1 MEQQAYGVNV
11 KSHTV
16 CHGHTIHE
24 TVDGIILVDR
34 IETEHSSIEEAVEQI
49 RHQKLS
55 EDIQL
60 LVQQEAY
67 DQILDIKIADIIKEH
82 HNNIKTTDTLIESYI
97 ELASSK
103 LFTLDP
109 VVHDIKRINKLDR
122 LIENRFDYVL
132 DDGSVVVISE
142 ETQQRI
148 NNIFKKH
155 QDIVEYMRESK
166 ENFLD
171 VLNQLGDE

>member
-49 RHQKLS
+49 RRQKLS

-67 DQILDIKIADIIKEH
+67 DQILDTMVVGIIKEH
-82 HNNIKTTDTLIESYI
+82 HGNIRTTDTLIESYI

-103 LFTLDP
+103 MFTVDP

-122 LIENRFDYVL
+122 LVEGHFDYAL
-132 DDGSVVVISE
+132 ADGSTIIISE